1 MEILLA
7 SDHAGFP
14 IKQHLVNHLT
24 KLGYNVVD
32 LGTNS
37 EQSVD
42 YPDFGHALA
51 NRLTENSVGIAL
63 CGSGIGISIALNR
76 HSHVRAA
83 LCWNRTLAALARQH
97 NDANVCVLPGRFVTI
112 LEAESIVETFLGE
125 KFEGGRHQ
133 KRIEKLNP

>member
-1 MEILLA
+1 MEIILA

-14 IKQHLVNHLT
+14 IKQHIVNHL
-24 KLGYNVVD
+24 KKHGYSVVD
-32 LGTNS
+32 LGTNT

-51 NRLTENSVGIAL
+51 ERLTENTVGIAL
-63 CGSGIGISIALNR
+63 CGSGIGISMALNR
-76 HSHVRAA
+76 HPHVRAA
-83 LCWNRTLAALARQH
+83 LCWNSTLAALARQH
-97 NDANVCVLPGRFVTI
+97 NDANVCVLPGRFVTL
-112 LEAESIVETFLGE
+112 LEAEAIVDTFLTE